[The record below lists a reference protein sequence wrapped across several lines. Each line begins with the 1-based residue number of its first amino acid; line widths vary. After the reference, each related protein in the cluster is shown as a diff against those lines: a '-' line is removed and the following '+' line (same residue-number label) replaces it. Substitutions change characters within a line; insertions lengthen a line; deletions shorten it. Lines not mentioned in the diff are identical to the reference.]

1 MPVITKRL
9 KLSRRTLNWVAFHT
23 AALTVA
29 AIFVVPLLWVVAAS
43 LRQPGLPPP
52 RTIEWLPSPVAWLN
66 YWRIFQLVP
75 LAAYALNS
83 LSVVALAVPIT
94 LIAAS
99 WAGFAMAQLPTCLRR
114 TLVIV
119 AVVLR
124 MIPSSALWLP
134 RFVLFKQLMLLDTY
148 WVLVL
153 PALMGSSPLFVLLF
167 YWIFRR
173 IPREL
178 FESARLDGAG
188 LLSIWARIAMPLAK
202 PTIMT
207 VAVLT
212 FTDYWGD
219 FMNPLLY
226 LRSESRYTL
235 PIGLRVLQQL
245 DQTNWPILMAA
256 AVFVTIPIIGMFLLV
271 QHYFWPEGRL
281 AGIAGRAADQ

>member
-1 MPVITKRL
+1 MIIDRKQ
-9 KLSRRTLNWVAFHT
+9 SRRMLGWATYHTVA
-23 AALTVA
+23 LMVA
-29 AIFVVPLLWVVAAS
+29 AIFVVPLVWVIAAS

-52 RTIEWLPSPVAWLN
+52 RTIEWLPNPIAWLN

-75 LAAYALNS
+75 FATYAFNS
-83 LSVVALAVPIT
+83 LSVVALAVPVT
-94 LIAAS
+94 LVAAS
-99 WAGFAMAQLPTCLRR
+99 WAGFAMALLPARLRR
-114 TLVIV
+114 TLVV
-119 AVVLR
+119 AAVVLR
-124 MIPSSALWLP
+124 MVPSTALWLP

-153 PALMGSSPLFVLLF
+153 PALMGSSPVFVLLF
-167 YWIFRR
+167 YWVFRR

-188 LLSIWARIAMPLAK
+188 LLSIWSRIAMPLAK

-226 LRSESRYTL
+226 LKSENRYTL

-245 DQTNWPILMAA
+245 DQTNWPLLMAA
-256 AVFVTIPIIGMFLLV
+256 AVFVTIPVIGMFLLV

-281 AGIAGRAADQ
+281 AGISRRAPDP